1 MAIDFPTNTA
11 LLIVISMIGIG
22 ALCWSSL
29 SQGFQQLPIAPGI
42 RRGWRWGIA
51 MVLIAWL
58 VIRLGLAFFSLGRTV
73 LSAPY
78 VAGFFTVGMLL
89 GLVPLFFSS
98 IFRQAVAA
106 IPLTRLVGLQAIRV
120 IGVFFI
126 TLLDM
131 KLLPAQFALPAGYGD
146 VIVGL
151 LAVWMVYLLNTKKP
165 YARTLII
172 LWNILGLLDLL
183 IALTTGAA
191 FIPAFANQVVASG
204 GSVLYLNY
212 VLLIPTYGVPLAVLF
227 HIYTLFKLRVRQQAA
242 TSQPTVLEGSGLSR

>member
-1 MAIDFPTNTA
+1 MASNFPTNTA
-11 LLIVISMIGIG
+11 LLIIVSMIGIG
-22 ALCWSSL
+22 TLAWFSL
-29 SQGFQQLPIAPGI
+29 SQGFEHLPIAPGI

-51 MVLIAWL
+51 FVLIAWL
-58 VIRLGLAFFSLGRTV
+58 VIRLGLGFFSPGRTV
-73 LSAPY
+73 LSVPY
-78 VAGFFTVGMLL
+78 VAGFFAMGMFL

-98 IFRQAVAA
+98 LFRQAVAA
-106 IPLTRLVGLQAIRV
+106 IPLTRLVGLQTIRV

-172 LWNILGLLDLL
+172 LWNI
-183 IALTTGAA
+183 
-191 FIPAFANQVVASG
+191 
-204 GSVLYLNY
+204 
-212 VLLIPTYGVPLAVLF
+212 
-227 HIYTLFKLRVRQQAA
+227 
-242 TSQPTVLEGSGLSR
+242 